1 MRSIAT
7 KIGTVVGYA
16 ILIPIGIFILVAMLP
31 FIIFMI
37 ALDWWRK
44 LFIQLRHDPHHK
56 LPKRYRI
63 YAYNDYPEGK
73 KALRDYFDKFIAV
86 IQKDADITD
95 ISTVDSNRVKLK
107 QFNIAEGYTQS
118 EMAMGIAALLSGS
131 YEVQNRNLFGRRT
144 VIISVGN
151 SKVYGVQVISK
162 TKPGKI

>member
-1 MRSIAT
+1 ME
-7 KIGTVVGYA
+7 KISK
-16 ILIPIGIFILVAMLP
+16 LIEQYTDTRFKIVSKTQGDNHFINQTITIVPVNGSDMEIEVSL
-31 FIIFMI
+31 
-37 ALDWWRK
+37 
-44 LFIQLRHDPHHK
+44 
-56 LPKRYRI
+56 
-63 YAYNDYPEGK
+63 NDRG
-73 KALRDYFDKFIAV
+73 
-86 IQKDADITD
+86 D

-151 SKVYGVQVISK
+151 SKVYGLQVISK

>member
-1 MRSIAT
+1 MS
-7 KIGTVVGYA
+7 
-16 ILIPIGIFILVAMLP
+16 L
-31 FIIFMI
+31 
-37 ALDWWRK
+37 
-44 LFIQLRHDPHHK
+44 
-56 LPKRYRI
+56 
-63 YAYNDYPEGK
+63 NDRG
-73 KALRDYFDKFIAV
+73 
-86 IQKDADITD
+86 D

>member
-1 MRSIAT
+1 
-7 KIGTVVGYA
+7 
-16 ILIPIGIFILVAMLP
+16 
-31 FIIFMI
+31 MI

-95 ISTVDSNRVKLK
+95 ISRIKVEELAIIKANMPIHTDSR
-107 QFNIAEGYTQS
+107 S
-118 EMAMGIAALLSGS
+118 
-131 YEVQNRNLFGRRT
+131 R
-144 VIISVGN
+144 
-151 SKVYGVQVISK
+151 
-162 TKPGKI
+162 